1 MECSIA
7 QSHGN
12 STLSASRLVGFYSQ
26 KIFTSIIFRRQHRFK
41 KCTFS
46 NCSKALQGINSS
58 VIIEDQFYGASFL

>member
-7 QSHGN
+7 QSHRN
-12 STLSASRLVGFYSQ
+12 STLSASRLFGFYSQ
-26 KIFTSIIFRRQHRFK
+26 KIFTFRRQHRFK

-58 VIIEDQFYGASFL
+58 VIIEDQFYDASFL